1 MGKPTPR
8 KQKLLTNKTMNI
20 ISNTL
25 ISLESDRRISITAS
39 ITSVLNEKKVEL
51 NLDHKEYELSLETI
65 DELLEVLQKTK
76 SLLNHVN

>member
-1 MGKPTPR
+1 
-8 KQKLLTNKTMNI
+8 MNI

>member
-1 MGKPTPR
+1 
-8 KQKLLTNKTMNI
+8 MNI

-25 ISLESDRRISITAS
+25 ISLESDPRISVTAS
-39 ITSVLNEKKVEL
+39 ITSILNEKKVEL
-51 NLDHKEYELSLETI
+51 HLDEKEYEISMETM